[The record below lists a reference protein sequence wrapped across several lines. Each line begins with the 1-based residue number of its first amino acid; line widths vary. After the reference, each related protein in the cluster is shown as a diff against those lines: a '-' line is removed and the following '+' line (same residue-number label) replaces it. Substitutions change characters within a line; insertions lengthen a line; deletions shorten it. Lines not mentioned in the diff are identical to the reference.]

1 MLALNQ
7 YSNMRLAA
15 RPQPIH
21 FTKVGKLTLLDFCP
35 FNRTPLKM
43 ELK

>member
-7 YSNMRLAA
+7 YSDLRLAA

-21 FTKVGKLTLLDFCP
+21 STKFGKLTLLDFCP
-35 FNRTPLKM
+35 FNRTLLKM